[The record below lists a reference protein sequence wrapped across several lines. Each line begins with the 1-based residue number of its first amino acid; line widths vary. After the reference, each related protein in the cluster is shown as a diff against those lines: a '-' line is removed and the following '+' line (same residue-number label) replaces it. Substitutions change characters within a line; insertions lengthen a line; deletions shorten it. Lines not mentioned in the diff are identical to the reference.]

1 MVSDKELN
9 LELFQRLPKAELHC
23 HLDGSLRLE
32 TIVDLADQYK
42 IELPTKDT
50 DALKKYLTIGERI
63 GSLEEYIARFDI
75 PLQVL
80 QRPEALTRAA
90 HELAEDVSNE
100 GVRYIEVRYSP
111 ALHTKEGMTEGETI
125 EAVKKGLDQAE
136 IDFKIGTGIIICGI
150 RSISPEVSLRLAD
163 LAVRY
168 KHKGVVAFDL
178 AGAEENFPAKH
189 HQEAFQMILKNNINT
204 TLHAGEAFGPESIHQ
219 AIHYC
224 GAHRIGHG
232 TRLLED
238 QDLMHYVNDHRIALE
253 LCLTSNVHTR
263 TVRSLI
269 EHPFKYYYEQGI
281 RVTLNTDNRL
291 VSGTTLSKE
300 YLAAH
305 KAFGLNMN
313 DFREIIINGFK
324 SSFLSHQQ
332 RREMIRN
339 VVDELES
346 EFEIKQLIIA

>member
-1 MVSDKELN
+1 MELN
-9 LELFQRLPKAELHC
+9 LDLFRRLPKAELHC
-23 HLDGSLRLE
+23 HLDGSLRVA
-32 TIVDLADQYK
+32 TILDLAAKSK
-42 IELPTKDT
+42 ITLPTT
-50 DALKKYLTIGERI
+50 DPEILKKSLTIGERI
-63 GSLEEYIARFDI
+63 GSLEDYIARFDI
-75 PLQVL
+75 PIQVL
-80 QRPEALTRAA
+80 QTPDALSRAA
-90 HELAEDVSNE
+90 FELAEDSWNE
-100 GVRYIEVRYSP
+100 GIRYIEVRYSP
-111 ALHTKEGMTEGETI
+111 ALHTKAGMTEGETI
-125 EAVKKGLDQAE
+125 EAVKKGLDEAE
-136 IDFKIGTGIIICGI
+136 VELGIGTGIIITGI

-163 LAVRY
+163 LAVQF

-189 HQEAFQMILKNNINT
+189 HVEAFRLILKNNINT

-232 TRLLED
+232 TRLMED

-263 TVRSLI
+263 TVRSLK

-291 VSGTTLSKE
+291 VSDTTLSKE
-300 YLAAH
+300 YLVAH
-305 KAFGLNMN
+305 ETFGLTLN

-324 SSFLSHQQ
+324 SSFMSHQQ
-332 RREMIRN
+332 RSAMIRKI
-339 VVDELES
+339 VDELES
-346 EFEIKQLIIA
+346 EFEIQKLIIA

>member
-1 MVSDKELN
+1 MAEKKLD

-23 HLDGSLRLE
+23 HLDGSLRIQTILE
-32 TIVDLADQYK
+32 LAGAAKIDL
-42 IELPTKDT
+42 PSKDP
-50 DALKKYLTIGERI
+50 DVLRKYLSIGERI
-63 GSLEEYIARFDI
+63 GSLEEYISRFEI
-75 PLQVL
+75 PLKVL
-80 QRPEALTRAA
+80 QTPEALTRAA
-90 HELAEDVSNE
+90 FELAQDAWDE
-100 GVRYIEVRYSP
+100 GVRYIEARYSP
-111 ALHTKEGMTEGETI
+111 ALHTREGMTEAETI
-125 EAVKKGLDQAE
+125 EAVKKGLDEAE
-136 IDFKIGTGIIICGI
+136 IELGIGTGIIICGI
-150 RSISPEVSLRLAD
+150 RSISPEVSMRLAD
-163 LAVRY
+163 LAVKF

-189 HQEAFQMILKNNINT
+189 HVESFRLILKNNINT

-232 TRLLED
+232 TRLMED
-238 QDLMHYVNDHRIALE
+238 KELMNYVNDHRIAME
-253 LCLTSNVHTR
+253 VCLTSNVHTR

-291 VSGTTLSKE
+291 VSDTTLSKE
-300 YLAAH
+300 YLVAH
-305 KAFGLNMN
+305 ETFGLTLN

-324 SSFLSHQQ
+324 SAFMSHQ
-332 RREMIRN
+332 RRSAMIRK

-346 EFEIKQLIIA
+346 EFSVGKLIIA

>member
-1 MVSDKELN
+1 MSEPELN
-9 LELFQRLPKAELHC
+9 LDLFRRLPKAELHC

-32 TIVDLADQYK
+32 TVLDLAAEYK
-42 IELPTKDT
+42 ITLPTRDP
-50 DALKKYLTIGERI
+50 DALRGYLTVGDKV
-63 GSLEEYIARFDI
+63 GSLEDYLSRFDI

-80 QRPEALTRAA
+80 QWPAALSRAA
-90 HELAEDVSNE
+90 RELAEDAWE
-100 GVRYIEVRYSP
+100 DGVRYIEIRYSP
-111 ALHTKEGMTEGETI
+111 ALHTKQDMTEADTV
-125 EAVKKGLDQAE
+125 EAVKAGLEEAE
-136 IDFKIGTGIIICGI
+136 DALGIGTGIIITGI

-163 LAVRY
+163 LAVKF
-168 KHKGVVAFDL
+168 KHKGVLAFDL

-189 HQEAFQMILKNNINT
+189 HAEAFRLILKNNINT
-204 TLHAGEAFGPESIHQ
+204 TLHAGEAYGPESIHQ

-253 LCLTSNVHTR
+253 CCLTSNIHSR
-263 TVRSLI
+263 TVRSLR

-291 VSGTTLSKE
+291 VSNTTLSAE
-300 YLAAH
+300 YLVAQRT
-305 KAFGLNMN
+305 FGLTLN

-332 RREMIRN
+332 RSELIAK

-346 EFEIKQLIIA
+346 EFGIKKLIIA